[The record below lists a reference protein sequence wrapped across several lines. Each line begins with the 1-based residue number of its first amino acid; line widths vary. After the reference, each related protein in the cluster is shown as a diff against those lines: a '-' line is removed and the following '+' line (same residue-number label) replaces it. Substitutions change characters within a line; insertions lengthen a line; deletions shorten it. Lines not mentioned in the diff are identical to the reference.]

1 MYGST
6 QIKKRRKERK
16 DRRIGK
22 VYLSVYFFRWRHRY
36 QSLINKRSH
45 AYSIRF
51 KSIETNWKWQ
61 ASDSG
66 DISCITSTR
75 SYQWSEATR
84 WCLYHEG
91 HINPFIHLIQIK
103 KEKEKEMRDALHLL
117 FFHSHFPVYITQT
130 YTWRIQSHTRKI
142 QLCVMTSS
150 AMNWAVALFSYK
162 LILLN
167 RHANT
172 SQEERLELSLFQ
184 FIDYICIYQGQMSNF
199 IYFFLLIEYL
209 QFKNIS
215 WYSRWDCL

>member
-1 MYGST
+1 
-6 QIKKRRKERK
+6 
-16 DRRIGK
+16 
-22 VYLSVYFFRWRHRY
+22 
-36 QSLINKRSH
+36 LINKRSH

-61 ASDSG
+61 ASDDG
-66 DISCITSTR
+66 DNTCITSTWT
-75 SYQWSEATR
+75 YQWSEATQ

-91 HINPFIHLIQIK
+91 HINPFIYLIQIK
-103 KEKEKEMRDALHLL
+103 KKKEKEMRDALHLS
-117 FFHSHFPVYITQT
+117 FFTLIFQFTSHK
-130 YTWRIQSHTRKI
+130 HTPGEFNHILAKI

-150 AMNWAVALFSYK
+150 AMNWAVALLSYK

-172 SQEERLELSLFQ
+172 SQEERLGPSLFH

-199 IYFFLLIEYL
+199 IFFFFLLTKYL